1 MPASTPVPTIV
12 CLVGPSG
19 SGKTVLSHLLREQ
32 GYAHIVTATTRAPR
46 AGEQNGVHY
55 HFQTPESFRA
65 MQDAGQLVESE
76 QIESK
81 GKVYHY
87 GTPAFEI
94 ERAAQQGKP
103 VALVIEP
110 RGAQNIHRYCEAHGW
125 HCVRV
130 FMNNPI
136 EVLLERLEQR
146 YQQDLA
152 KVVDPDSPAGQ
163 ADVQK
168 VRAAHE
174 ERVAHQTKEQD
185 EWVRPAQ
192 DGRQPYELVFDRFD
206 QQVQDMVVAT
216 IQARVAA
223 LRSPGDEPSADEP
236 VQNTPPRRP
245 RF

>member
-1 MPASTPVPTIV
+1 MPEQTRAPIIV

-19 SGKTVLSHLLREQ
+19 SGKTVLSHMLRDL

-46 AGEQNGVHY
+46 ANEENGVHY
-55 HFQTPESFRA
+55 HFQTPESFQA

-76 QIESK
+76 RIESK

-94 ERAAQQGKP
+94 ERAAQLGKP

-110 RGAQNIHRYCEAHGW
+110 RGAQNIHRYCEANGW

-130 FMNNPI
+130 FMNNPTD
-136 EVLLERLEQR
+136 VLLERLEQR
-146 YQQDLA
+146 HQQDLA
-152 KVVDPDSPAGQ
+152 KIADPASPEGRAE
-163 ADVQK
+163 ALK
-168 VRAAHE
+168 MRAAHD
-174 ERVAHQTKEQD
+174 ERVAHQAKEQE
-185 EWVRPAQ
+185 EWVRPAK

-206 QQVQDMVVAT
+206 EHVQDSVVAA

-223 LRSPGDEPSADEP
+223 LPTVQADLSFDDPSPA
-236 VQNTPPRRP
+236 VAPRRP